1 MTDDL
6 YLAKKAKLRGEMMS
20 LKKRGMKRSAMA
32 RARMIADLEYD
43 YNNTPREKTMKELG
57 Y

>member
-43 YNNTPREKTMKELG
+43 YNNTPREKTMQELG